1 MPVKLIRII
10 VVILFFFFSQTVFS
24 QQIQPGFDAIEYK
37 ELLEMVGKLRDSMPE
52 VSTLKYKLIY
62 RSPRVGF
69 QNCYE
74 AWEGINGKGVIH
86 IQGTI
91 ASAVSWLANFYCPMV
106 KAKGQLQINDSTL
119 FYYKLAENESAYVH
133 TGWLTSLA
141 HMAPGILTQINNFQ
155 VKGINQIYLVGHS
168 QGGAITFLLTSYL
181 RHLQLDGKLDKNIVF
196 KSYCSAAP
204 KPGNLYYA
212 YDFDF
217 ITRNGYAYRVVNTED
232 WVPEAPFSLQ
242 TVNDFN
248 NTNPFTGAKESIRKQ
263 KLITR
268 IYLNSVYNK
277 LNCSSTKAM
286 KTFRKQLGKKLFKMV
301 KKNLPQ
307 YKEPHYVY
315 SQNYMPAGVP
325 VVLMA
330 DADYKSKFVF
340 DGKNVFV
347 HHLLKPYVD
356 LLDKHYAK

>member
-1 MPVKLIRII
+1 MNNKLPII
-10 VVILFFFFSQTVFS
+10 YFFLTVSAFICNAQT
-24 QQIQPGFDAIEYK
+24 IKPGFNGAEYK
-37 ELLEMVGKLRDSMPE
+37 ELLEIVGKLRDSMPD
-52 VSTLKYKLIY
+52 VSTSKYKLVY
-62 RSPRVGF
+62 RSPRMGF
-69 QNCYE
+69 KNCYE
-74 AWEGINGKGVIH
+74 AWEGNNNTGVIH

-91 ASAVSWLANFYCPMV
+91 ADAVSWLANFYCPMI
-106 KAKGQLQINDSTL
+106 KAQGQLQINDSTV
-119 FYYKLAENESAYVH
+119 FDYKLADNASAYVH

-141 HMAPGILTQINNFQ
+141 HMAPGILTQINAMQ
-155 VKGINQIYLVGHS
+155 AKGINQIYLLGHS

-204 KPGNLYYA
+204 KPGNLYFA

-248 NTNPFTGAKESIRKQ
+248 SANPFVNAKKSIKQ
-263 KLITR
+263 QKFLTR

-277 LNCSSTKAM
+277 LNGSTTKAM
-286 KTFRKQLGKKLFKMV
+286 KTFRKQLGKKLFKVV

-307 YKEPHYVY
+307 YKEPQYVY
-315 SQNYMPAGVP
+315 SQNYTPAGVAI
-325 VVLMA
+325 VLMA
-330 DADYKSKFVF
+330 DNDYKSKFVF

-356 LLDKHYAK
+356 LLDKQYSK